1 MRHGITTKGY
11 TKMTKKIMTF
21 EAAMERLEEIA
32 RLLESGAEGLD
43 ASLKLYEEGVSL
55 IRLCTQKL
63 ETAEQSVKV
72 LQMSEE
78 GITLADFEGR
88 GEQV

>member
-1 MRHGITTKGY
+1 
-11 TKMTKKIMTF
+11 
-21 EAAMERLEEIA
+21 MERLEEIT

-43 ASLKLYEEGVSL
+43 ESLKLYEEGVSL

-72 LQMSEE
+72 LQLRED
-78 GITLADFEGR
+78 GIVLADFEGR
-88 GEQV
+88 GDKA

>member
-1 MRHGITTKGY
+1 
-11 TKMTKKIMTF
+11 
-21 EAAMERLEEIA
+21 MERLEEIA
-32 RLLESGAEGLD
+32 RLLESCTEGLD
-43 ASLKLYEEGVSL
+43 ESLKLYEEGVSL

-63 ETAEQSVKV
+63 ENAEQSVKV

-88 GEQV
+88 GEKI

>member
-1 MRHGITTKGY
+1 
-11 TKMTKKIMTF
+11 MTKKTMTF
-21 EAAMERLEEIA
+21 EAAMERLEEIT

-43 ASLKLYEEGVSL
+43 ESLKLYEEGVSL

-72 LQMSEE
+72 LQMRED
-78 GITLADFEGR
+78 GIALADFEGR
-88 GEQV
+88 GEKA

>member
-1 MRHGITTKGY
+1 
-11 TKMTKKIMTF
+11 MTKKAMTF
-21 EAAMERLEEIA
+21 EAAMERLEEIT

-43 ASLKLYEEGVSL
+43 ESLKLYEEGVSL

-72 LQMSEE
+72 LQMRED
-78 GITLADFEGR
+78 GIALAEFEGR
-88 GEQV
+88 GEKA

>member
-1 MRHGITTKGY
+1 
-11 TKMTKKIMTF
+11 
-21 EAAMERLEEIA
+21 MERLEEIT

-43 ASLKLYEEGVSL
+43 ESLKLYEEGVSL

-72 LQMSEE
+72 LQMRED
-78 GITLADFEGR
+78 GIALADFEGR
-88 GEQV
+88 GEKA

>member
-1 MRHGITTKGY
+1 
-11 TKMTKKIMTF
+11 MTKKTITF

-32 RLLESGAEGLD
+32 QLLESGTEGLD

-55 IRLCTQKL
+55 IRLCSEKL
-63 ETAEQSVKV
+63 ETAEQSVKL

-78 GITLADFEGR
+78 GITLADFEGK
-88 GEQV
+88 GDKA

>member
-1 MRHGITTKGY
+1 
-11 TKMTKKIMTF
+11 MTKKTITF
-21 EAAMERLEEIA
+21 EAAMERLEEIT

-43 ASLKLYEEGVSL
+43 DSLKLYEEGVSL

-72 LQMSEE
+72 LQMRED
-78 GITLADFEGR
+78 GIALADFEGR
-88 GEQV
+88 GDKA